1 MRDAIK
7 EYLGYTEKEKRDL
20 WKHATFVFDTNVFL
34 NLYRY
39 TAKTRNKLMS
49 AFDHLNE
56 RLWMPNHV
64 AREFMRN
71 RCNIIF
77 EACKQYD
84 DLHKEAEKFMN
95 SCKESLHLEPDD
107 KDFVEVQE
115 KLNGWLDSAKG
126 KNIIVND
133 PDSDSILEK
142 ILSLFEGKVGIAFS
156 EEEMLSTVKEGRERY
171 SNGTPPGYMDSKK
184 QKGNNSNNSFG
195 DYIVWKQILNY
206 AKSEKKD
213 VVLVTNDQK
222 EDWWNIV
229 HGRTLG
235 PRIELRKEFIDETN
249 QRFHMYSMR
258 SFLTR
263 FESENNN
270 QIDKNTIDEIEFFSK
285 VIRHKTPRSDLKKYY
300 QSFDNK
306 EEARAAKLRYE
317 IMRLK
322 KKNQKRKNSIGGLSE
337 KYTSDNM
344 PEEIKT
350 LIENNIKSITRD
362 EARITEL
369 ETELEALLITS
380 PVLII

>member
-1 MRDAIK
+1 
-7 EYLGYTEKEKRDL
+7 
-20 WKHATFVFDTNVFL
+20 
-34 NLYRY
+34 
-39 TAKTRNKLMS
+39 MS
-49 AFDHLNE
+49 AFDYLNE

-64 AREFMRN
+64 AREFMKN

-107 KDFVEVQE
+107 KDFHEVQK
-115 KLNGWLDSAKG
+115 KLNDWLDSSKG

-133 PDSDSILEK
+133 PESDSILEK
-142 ILSLFEGKVGIAFS
+142 LLSLFEGKVGIAFS
-156 EEEMLSTVKEGRERY
+156 EEELSSTVKEGRERY

-184 QKGNNSNNSFG
+184 QKGDNSNNSFG

-235 PRIELRKEFIDETN
+235 PRIELRKEFFDETN
-249 QRFHMYSMR
+249 QRFHMYSMK
-258 SFLTR
+258 SFISR
-263 FESENNN
+263 FESGNNN

-285 VIRHKTPRSDLKKYY
+285 VIRHKAPRSDLKAYY
-300 QSFDNK
+300 NSFDNK
-306 EEARAAKLRYE
+306 AEARAAKIRYE
-317 IMRLK
+317 ITRLER
-322 KKNQKRKNSIGGLSE
+322 KNKKRKINIEYQRKKYANNDMPEDIRILVQNNINNLNKDEQRIARLLSE
-337 KYTSDNM
+337 LSM
-344 PEEIKT
+344 
-350 LIENNIKSITRD
+350 LSS
-362 EARITEL
+362 L
-369 ETELEALLITS
+369 E
-380 PVLII
+380 